1 MNSIDQNLPPGLIY
15 HENFISTE
23 MQQKL
28 ISWIDE
34 QSWNT
39 SIKRRTQHYGY
50 EYNYSQR
57 VALQK
62 TTPIFGPLLELCD
75 LLKSTFVPE
84 QCIIN
89 EYTKSQGIAGHIDA
103 LTFGPII
110 CSVSLL
116 NPCNMIFTRGDQ
128 RVSLY
133 LAPRSA
139 VFLTGDS
146 RYKWKHEI
154 KPTATIEMPDGQ
166 IMKKDENYRRLSL
179 TFRTMNQ

>member
-1 MNSIDQNLPPGLIY
+1 MNSNHKNLPPGLIY
-15 HENFISTE
+15 NQDFISTE
-23 MQQKL
+23 MEQKL

-62 TTPIFGPLLELCD
+62 TTPIAGPLLEICEQLY
-75 LLKSTFVPE
+75 STFVPE

-89 EYTKSQGIAGHIDA
+89 EYTKTQGIAGHIDA

-116 NPCNMIFTRGDQ
+116 NPCNMIFTKGEQ
-128 RVSLY
+128 KVSLY
-133 LAPRSA
+133 LEPRSV

-154 KPTATIEMPDGQ
+154 KPTSTITLPDGKE
-166 IMKKDENYRRLSL
+166 ITKSDDYRRLSL
-179 TFRTMNQ
+179 TFRTMKQ